1 MESSIRVGC
10 EEAVMDL
17 LVLFVIGVCFT
28 TIVFFVGR
36 FACPRHDRVPLMEV
50 DHVLLWTTLRR
61 GWHAMGSLGPGTGI
75 ADDPPGS
82 HRA

>member
-10 EEAVMDL
+10 EGAVMDL
-17 LVLFVIGVCFT
+17 LVLFIIGVCFT

-61 GWHAMGSLGPGTGI
+61 GWHAMGSLGPGAGI